1 MENQRVNKAIKDA
14 EEWLSS
20 AKRNRDADV
29 YSKSLYEL
37 EMSLEVSIKAIFIAL
52 NIEFPKEH
60 NVGLKLK
67 EVYNSRKGAF
77 PISFSEDI
85 DGIIEIFYY
94 LLKQRNAAGYSFESS
109 FTEEDFR
116 NSIKRHFDEAEK
128 AIKKCMGAATKIAAA
143 SPD

>member
-1 MENQRVNKAIKDA
+1 MAPQKRNKDA
-14 EEWLSS
+14 
-20 AKRNRDADV
+20 KV

-52 NIEFPKEH
+52 NLEFPKEH

-67 EVYNSRKGAF
+67 EVYNSHNGSF
-77 PISFSEDI
+77 PGDFSEDLDDI
-85 DGIIEIFYY
+85 TEIFYY

-116 NSIKRHFDEAEK
+116 NSIKQHFGEAEK
-128 AIKKCMGAATKIAAA
+128 AIKKCMETATKIAVTSAN
-143 SPD
+143 